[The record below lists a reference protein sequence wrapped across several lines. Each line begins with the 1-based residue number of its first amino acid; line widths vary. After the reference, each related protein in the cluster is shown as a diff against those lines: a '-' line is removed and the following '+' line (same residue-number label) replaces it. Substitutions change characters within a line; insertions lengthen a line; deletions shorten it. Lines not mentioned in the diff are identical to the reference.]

1 MQNPDRGSGVASA
14 SDLDMQALDFAAGEK
29 PSWGDLPDRP
39 GVYMFRD
46 GEGRVLYVGKA
57 RSIRKRVQN
66 YFGAP
71 SGLTARTQALMM
83 ASRRVEWVVVTG
95 EVQALMLEFSLIQQH
110 KPRYNVRYRDDKSY
124 PYLAVTLKDKWP
136 KATVMRGR
144 KRRGVRYYGPYPNTY
159 AIRETVD
166 LLTRVFPMRSCSESL
181 FNESHRLGRPCLY
194 FHIGRC
200 PGPCVDEV
208 TEEQYRTNVDAFCG
222 FLDGEAQQTLT
233 RLDTEMHEA
242 AERLEFEN
250 AARRRDQLA
259 AARKA
264 LERQEIVAKTSLDA
278 DIIALVE
285 NELDAAA
292 QVFFVRNGRISG
304 RKGFHAEVIEE
315 QTTADRLAL
324 FLQSL
329 YMERDEFP
337 PEVLVPLE
345 PSDGDVLRA
354 WLSEQRGGN
363 VRIRV
368 PKSGERAGVLDIVRE
383 NAEQSLREL
392 SSKRRTDLAARSRAL
407 KQLQDELGL
416 PEAPL
421 RIECFDIST
430 LQGDETVGSMVV
442 FEDGSPRGSDYR
454 KFRVKR
460 QQGMDDF
467 KAMHEVVERRF
478 RRYQQEQERPLEP
491 GQRPRK
497 FAYRPHLVLIDG
509 GRGQLNAAIRA
520 MEDAGVSGIPV
531 AALAKRLEEVYVP
544 GRPDP
549 IRIPRTS
556 EALYILQHV
565 RDEAHRFAI
574 GYHRKRREASLKR
587 SVLDDVPGIGRS
599 RKAALLKWFG
609 SVEAL
614 ERATVD
620 EIRAVPGI
628 TRHLADEIHR
638 RLQKES
644 A

>member
-1 MQNPDRGSGVASA
+1 MRAPT
-14 SDLDMQALDFAAGEK
+14 DLDMQALDFAAGEK
-29 PSWGDLPDRP
+29 PQWSDLPDRP
-39 GVYMFRD
+39 GVYLFRD
-46 GEGRVLYVGKA
+46 GDGRVVYVGKA

-71 SGLTARTQALMM
+71 SGLMARTQALMM
-83 ASRRVEWVVVTG
+83 VARRVEWVTVSG

-144 KRRGVRYYGPYPNTY
+144 RRRGVRYYGPYPNTY

-181 FNESHRLGRPCLY
+181 FNESKRLGRPCLY

-208 TEEQYRTNVDAFCG
+208 TEAQYRENVDAFCG
-222 FLDGEAQQTLT
+222 FLDGEANATLQ
-233 RLDTEMHEA
+233 RLDHEMQES

-278 DIIALVE
+278 DIIAIVE

-292 QVFFVRNGRISG
+292 QVFFVRNGRITG

-315 QTTADRLAL
+315 QTPEDRLAL

-329 YMERDEFP
+329 YAEREEIP
-337 PEVLVPLE
+337 AEVLVPFE
-345 PSDGDVLRA
+345 PSEADVFRELLAELRGA
-354 WLSEQRGGN
+354 P

-368 PKSGERAGVLDIVRE
+368 PKSGERAGVLQIVRE
-383 NAEQSLREL
+383 NAEQALREL

-407 KQLQDELGL
+407 VQLQDELGL

-430 LQGDETVGSMVV
+430 LQGEETVASMVV
-442 FEDGSPRGSDYR
+442 FEDGAPRPSDYR
-454 KFRVKR
+454 KFKIKR
-460 QQGMDDF
+460 QEGMDDF

-478 RRYQQEQERPLEP
+478 KRYVQEQDRPVEP
-491 GQRPRK
+491 GHRPRK

-509 GRGQLNAAIRA
+509 GRGQLNAAMRA
-520 MEDAGVSGIPV
+520 MEDAGVSGIPI

-556 EALYILQHV
+556 EALYVLQHV

-574 GYHRKRREASLKR
+574 GYHRKRREAALTR

-609 SVEAL
+609 SIEAL

-638 RLQKES
+638 KLHRKES